1 MAKVAFFSTQAY
13 DREFFEDKSDRHQID
28 FFESRLKRK
37 TVDLTKGY
45 DGVCVFVNDHL
56 DADVLKALADNN
68 VKLVAL
74 RSAGFNHVDLK
85 AAEEAGIRVM
95 RVPAYSPEA
104 VAEHAVA
111 LILTMARKTHKA
123 YNRVRDGNFSL
134 NKLMGFTLSNRT
146 VGVIGTGQIGRAFCN
161 IMLGFGC
168 RIVAYDK
175 YPSDEM
181 KEKGVEYMEFDQ
193 VLEAS
198 DILSLHCPLT
208 PETKHLINEDS
219 LRKMKK
225 GAMLVNTGRGK
236 LVNTSA
242 VIDSLKKEHLGSLA
256 IDVYEEEEK
265 LFFRDLSDYVI
276 PDEQIAQLMIFPNVL
291 ITAHQGFFTRESMEE
306 IARITMKNFDDFED
320 GKESDNEVN
329 CELIKDC

>member
-242 VIDSLKKEHLGSLA
+242 VIDLLKKEHLGSLA

>member
-1 MAKVAFFSTQAY
+1 MAKIAFFSTQAY
-13 DREFFEDKSDRHQID
+13 DRQFFENKTDRHQID
-28 FFESRLKRK
+28 FFESRLKRR
-37 TVDLTKGY
+37 TVDLSKGY
-45 DGVCVFVNDHL
+45 NGVCVFVTDRL
-56 DADVLKALADNN
+56 DADVLQALADNG

-74 RSAGFNHVDLK
+74 RSAGFNHVDLE
-85 AAEEAGIRVM
+85 AAEKAGIRVM

-111 LILTMARKTHKA
+111 LILTLARKTHKA

-134 NKLMGFTLSNRT
+134 DKLMGFTLKNRT
-146 VGVIGTGQIGRAFCN
+146 IGIIGTGQIGRSFCN

-181 KEKGVEYMEFDQ
+181 KEKGVEYLDFDE
-193 VLEAS
+193 VLEVS

-208 PETKHLINEDS
+208 LETKHLINES
-219 LRKMKK
+219 TLGKMKK

-236 LVNTSA
+236 LVNTAA

-265 LFFRDLSDYVI
+265 LFFRDLSDYII

-291 ITAHQGFFTRESMEE
+291 ITAHQGFFTRESMDE
-306 IARITMKNFDDFED
+306 IARITLKNLDDFED
-320 GKESDNEVN
+320 GNESVNEVN
-329 CELIKDC
+329 SELIKDN

>member
-1 MAKVAFFSTQAY
+1 MAKIAFFSTQPY
-13 DREFFEDKSDRHQID
+13 DRQFFDNKSDRHQIEY
-28 FFESRLKRK
+28 FESRLKRR
-37 TVDLTKGY
+37 TVDLAKGY
-45 DGVCVFVNDHL
+45 DGICAFVNDHL
-56 DADVLKALADNN
+56 HAEVLQGLADNG

-85 AAEEAGIRVM
+85 AAEKAGIRVM

-111 LILTMARKTHKA
+111 LILTLARKTHKA

-134 NKLMGFTLSNRT
+134 DKLMGFTVKNRT
-146 VGVIGTGQIGRAFCN
+146 IGVIGTGQIGRAFCN

-168 RIVAYDK
+168 RVVAYDK

-181 KEKGVEYMEFDQ
+181 KNKGVEYLELDQ
-193 VLEAS
+193 VLSES

-208 PETKHLINEDS
+208 PETHHLMREDTLS
-219 LRKMKK
+219 KMKK

-242 VIDSLKKEHLGSLA
+242 VINSLKKEHLGSLA

-306 IARITMKNFDDFED
+306 IARITIKNFDDFED
-320 GKESDNEVN
+320 DKKSDNEVN

>member
-1 MAKVAFFSTQAY
+1 
-13 DREFFEDKSDRHQID
+13 
-28 FFESRLKRK
+28 
-37 TVDLTKGY
+37 
-45 DGVCVFVNDHL
+45 
-56 DADVLKALADNN
+56 
-68 VKLVAL
+68 
-74 RSAGFNHVDLK
+74 
-85 AAEEAGIRVM
+85 
-95 RVPAYSPEA
+95 
-104 VAEHAVA
+104 
-111 LILTMARKTHKA
+111 
-123 YNRVRDGNFSL
+123 
-134 NKLMGFTLSNRT
+134 MGFTLSNRT

-242 VIDSLKKEHLGSLA
+242 VIDLLKKEHLGSLA

-276 PDEQIAQLMIFPNVL
+276 ADEQIAQLMIFPNVL